1 MLMEILLVKFNFTVS
16 MEFKHPL
23 IVIQYM
29 ILFKTTILY
38 SKVMFRLLLQMV
50 SIHISLL
57 LNNYTILY
65 SYVNLNNNAYWDN
78 LIK

>member
-16 MEFKHPL
+16 MEFKYPL

-29 ILFKTTILY
+29 ILFKTTIIY

-65 SYVNLNNNAYWDN
+65 RYVNLNNNAYWDN